1 MYESPI
7 IEMLVQAYSLILNE
21 TERTISGHHLSNS
34 NFFYIFSGLLKFCRN
49 KCLFDSGTQ
58 IHKDVISSED
68 ALAPLYPPPPLS
80 LAVCV
85 CFYIDCL
92 TELEVESRKSYL
104 LVKKEGT
111 QILYTVYTSL
121 VTNRK
126 VQRV

>member
-68 ALAPLYPPPPLS
+68 ALAPLYPPPPLPLPS
-80 LAVCV
+80 TSPFESEPTPHSRCVCV
-85 CFYIDCL
+85 F
-92 TELEVESRKSYL
+92 
-104 LVKKEGT
+104 
-111 QILYTVYTSL
+111 LY
-121 VTNRK
+121 
-126 VQRV
+126 